1 MPALNYVG
9 SRHGKLLFAGSV
21 YVTLTALTIA
31 FLFPL
36 VWIVGLSLKTRLQV
50 FATPPLFLWWP
61 TLENY
66 LAVFARA
73 DFVQAFVNSLV
84 VATGAV
90 TLSLC
95 IGVPAAYAFARFPFR
110 GRSFLFFTLLAMRM
124 LPPIAVLVPM
134 YVLFSKLG
142 LTTTRLSVVLA
153 YTTFS
158 LPLVVW
164 IMRGFFEDLPREL
177 EESAWVDG
185 ASRAAAFT
193 HVVLPLIRPGLVA
206 ASILCLQLAWN
217 DFLFAAVLT
226 NNASR
231 TLPVLMA
238 AFSGGDTGV
247 DWGGM
252 TASGVLVILP
262 VVIFSF
268 AAQRHLVA
276 GLSSG
281 AVKG

>member
-1 MPALNYVG
+1 MAAVVG
-9 SRHGKLLFAGSV
+9 SRRARRLEAALI
-21 YVTLTALTIA
+21 YVMLTILVLV

-36 VWIVGLSLKTRLQV
+36 VWVFGLSLKTRIQV
-50 FATPPLFLWWP
+50 FATPPLYWWRP

-66 LAVFARA
+66 AAVLLRADFARA
-73 DFVQAFVNSLV
+73 FINTLIIS
-84 VATGAV
+84 TSAV
-90 TLSLC
+90 LLSLC
-95 IGVPAAYAFARFPFR
+95 VGAPAAYAFARFPFT
-110 GRSFLFFTLLAMRM
+110 GRSFLFLALLVMGL

-142 LTTTRLSVVLA
+142 LATTRFSVVLA

-164 IMRGFFEDLPREL
+164 IMRGFFEELPREL

-185 ASRAAAFT
+185 ASRSAAFR

-206 ASILCLQLAWN
+206 VCILSLQLAWN

-226 NNASR
+226 SNASR

-238 AFSGGDTGV
+238 AFLGGDTGT

-262 VVIFSF
+262 VIVFSF
-268 AAQRHLVA
+268 LAQRHLVA

>member
-1 MPALNYVG
+1 MAVVIG
-9 SRHGKLLFAGSV
+9 SRRAKRLEAALAYLALIV
-21 YVTLTALTIA
+21 LTVA

-36 VWIVGLSLKTRLQV
+36 VWILGLSLKTRPQI
-50 FATPPLFLWWP
+50 FSDPPLFLWWP
-61 TLENY
+61 TLEHY
-66 LAVFARA
+66 VDVLGRA
-73 DFVQAFVNSLV
+73 DFVKAFINTLIVSSS
-84 VATGAV
+84 AV
-90 TLSLC
+90 LLSLC
-95 IGVPAAYAFARFPFR
+95 VGVPAAYAFARFPFR
-110 GRSFLFFTLLAMRM
+110 GRSFLFFTLLVMRM

-142 LTTTRLSVVLA
+142 LTTTHLSVVLA

-164 IMRGFFEDLPREL
+164 IMRGFFEDLPPEV
-177 EESAWVDG
+177 EECAWIDG
-185 ASRAAAFT
+185 ATRYTAFLR
-193 HVVLPLIRPGLVA
+193 VVLPLARPGMVA

-226 NNASR
+226 NNATQ

-238 AFSGGDTGV
+238 GFSGGDSGV
-247 DWGGM
+247 DWGAM
-252 TASGVLVILP
+252 TASGMLVILP
-262 VVIFSF
+262 VIIFSF